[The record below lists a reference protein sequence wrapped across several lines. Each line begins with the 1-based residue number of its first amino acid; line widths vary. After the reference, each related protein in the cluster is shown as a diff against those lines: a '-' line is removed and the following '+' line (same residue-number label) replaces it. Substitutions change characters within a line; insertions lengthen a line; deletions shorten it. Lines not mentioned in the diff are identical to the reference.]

1 MTGSRKSG
9 NGRIDKVV
17 LNNPR
22 WVNAVFSSPDWAWLW
37 LMVRLWLGVRWLEAG
52 WHKTQE
58 AAWTGGGLA
67 VKGYWERVI
76 VIPEQGRPP
85 IAYDWYR
92 QFLEFLLRNEWYDVV
107 GWLVAYG
114 EVLVGLGL
122 IVGAFTGL
130 AAFFGALMNWN
141 FMLAGTAST
150 NPVLGLIGLG
160 VMVAWKTAGWWGLD
174 RILLPA
180 LGVPWQRGALLGGDP
195 ASVGEGVPARKAWY
209 VEQWVRMLVA
219 AAVAVFALA
228 ALDGALQLLV
238 FGLAVLLAAVSGTG
252 RFFFTGRETRDHRH

>member
-1 MTGSRKSG
+1 MTGGQKSG
-9 NGRIDKVV
+9 KGRIDKVL

-37 LMVRLWLGVRWLEAG
+37 LIVRLWLGVSWIEAG
-52 WHKTQE
+52 WHKTRE
-58 AAWTGGGLA
+58 AAWTGGGMA
-67 VKGYWERVI
+67 VKGYWERAI

-92 QFLEFLLRNEWYDVV
+92 QFLEFLLRNEWYDVI

-150 NPVLGLIGLG
+150 NPVLGLIALG

-174 RILLPA
+174 RLLLPA
-180 LGVPWQRGALLGGDP
+180 FGAPWQRGALLGGVP
-195 ASVGEGVPARKAWY
+195 ASVAEEAPAREVWY
-209 VEQWVRMLVA
+209 AEQWVRMLVA
-219 AAVAVFALA
+219 AAVAVFAFA
-228 ALDGALQLLV
+228 ALDDALQLLV
-238 FGLAVLLAAVSGTG
+238 SGLAVLLAAASGTG
-252 RFFFTGRETRDHRH
+252 KYFFSRREPHDHRQ